1 MSLSTSKTGSFSCQC
16 ATTFAWSERCEYN
29 SQTVANHA
37 HKFPRGRWSFLEPG
51 SEKNWCGTYSDK
63 PDGSWDHSAEK
74 MMVNFSESG
83 HPIFRASSAFERGDL
98 RSNVHDKKF
107 IQFNGDDENIELLLR
122 AVISANQPSV
132 YGVVAD
138 LCKELS
144 EDSWA
149 PVKPEAPDHLET
161 MEIPE
166 ETHTNAHQ
174 RGNLVQDV
182 R

>member
-1 MSLSTSKTGSFSCQC
+1 
-16 ATTFAWSERCEYN
+16 
-29 SQTVANHA
+29 
-37 HKFPRGRWSFLEPG
+37 
-51 SEKNWCGTYSDK
+51 
-63 PDGSWDHSAEK
+63 
-74 MMVNFSESG
+74 MVNFSESG
-83 HPIFRASSAFERGDL
+83 HPIFRASSAFERGEL
-98 RSNVHDKKF
+98 RSKVHGMKSM
-107 IQFNGDDENIELLLR
+107 QFNGDDENIELLLR
-122 AVISANQPSV
+122 AVISANQPSA

-161 MEIPE
+161 MEIPAGPSIE

-182 R
+182 L